1 MKRPLLTLV
10 TVLAVVLPAVRLLG
24 QSSDPVVG
32 TWVLN
37 LSKSKFS
44 PGPAP
49 KSETRTYVLVGQE
62 IKANSKGVD
71 ADGKPTAG
79 EWTVNYDGK
88 DRPQTGDPNA
98 DTLSL
103 KRVDAFTTEST
114 EKKAGKVVIT
124 GTRVISRDGKVMTI
138 TTKGTNSKGQSIN
151 DVMVYDKR

>member
-1 MKRPLLTLV
+1 MRRHLLTLV

-24 QSSDPVVG
+24 QSSDAVVG
-32 TWVLN
+32 TWGLN

-49 KSETRTYVLVGQE
+49 KSETRTYILAGQE
-62 IKANSKGVD
+62 IKASSKGVD
-71 ADGKPTAG
+71 ADGKPTIG

-88 DRPQTGDPNA
+88 DRPETGDPNA

-114 EKKAGKVVIT
+114 EKKAGKEM
-124 GTRVISRDGKVMTI
+124 SR
-138 TTKGTNSKGQSIN
+138 
-151 DVMVYDKR
+151 